1 MTDNSTTDLKAGLK
15 KYGKNSLEEVK
26 ADAAYNYLR
35 RYREQMEQQA
45 FADAKAKGLDEVD
58 KITQQTIAELKS
70 TKKGK

>member
-1 MTDNSTTDLKAGLK
+1 MDDTKDLKAGLK

-35 RYREQMEQQA
+35 RYREQQEQQA
-45 FADAKAKGLDEVD
+45 FADAKAKGLEEVD
-58 KITQQTIAELKS
+58 KLTQQAIAELKS

>member
-1 MTDNSTTDLKAGLK
+1 MDDTKDLKAGLK

-35 RYREQMEQQA
+35 RYREQLEQQA
-45 FADAKAKGLDEVD
+45 YTDAKAKGLDEVD